1 MHEMNPVKKLE
12 RVKVHRKN
20 VKISGFSKLSHYLP
34 PLILMALIF
43 VMSSIPMDGKS
54 ERLKFMTDLAPTVQN
69 ILHIPVFDLL
79 AYLWLRSLAKH
90 GFSRIQKLISTMI
103 ITVGYGIL
111 DEVHQLF
118 VPGRY
123 ASLSDV
129 VMNILGITIGI
140 IIFLQLER
148 RLKLRR

>member
-1 MHEMNPVKKLE
+1 
-12 RVKVHRKN
+12 
-20 VKISGFSKLSHYLP
+20 
-34 PLILMALIF
+34 
-43 VMSSIPMDGKS
+43 MDGKS

-69 ILHIPVFDLL
+69 ILHIPVFGLL

-90 GFSRIQKLISTMI
+90 GFSRIQKMVITMI

-118 VPGRY
+118 GPGRY

-129 VMNILGITIGI
+129 VMNIMGITIGI